1 MKTKITQFIPA
12 LVVLL
17 AIGFGDFSQWC
28 TGAGQICFRTV
39 LDRIIPEITYPL
51 YFFTL
56 YSLPLAIILT
66 LIPRHLFNSWLKL
79 ALWAIPLSFI
89 FIAMTPVNS
98 NAYMDFFPFYRDDAA
113 RLAAEAFSVV
123 SLIFIIW
130 KTYVSPR
137 V

>member
-1 MKTKITQFIPA
+1 MKTKITQSIPI
-12 LVVLL
+12 LFVFV
-17 AIGFGDFSQWC
+17 AIGFRYFSQKCILMSSSCYGTWVHHIYNY
-28 TGAGQICFRTV
+28 TTN
-39 LDRIIPEITYPL
+39 PL

-56 YSLPLAIILT
+56 YSLPLAIILI